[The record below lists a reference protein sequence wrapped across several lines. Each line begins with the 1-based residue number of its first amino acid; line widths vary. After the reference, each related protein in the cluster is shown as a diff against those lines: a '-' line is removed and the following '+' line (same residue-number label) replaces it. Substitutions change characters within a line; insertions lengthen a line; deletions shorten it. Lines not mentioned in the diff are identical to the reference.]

1 MLMQGEELN
10 CTTDL
15 IRALGS
21 AILHL
26 MRSATGCI
34 IFLKAL
40 SCRKWALIHKH
51 RQNHWRLRSLLFR
64 LCLCN
69 PCRSEARRQGRT
81 CEVGA
86 EKHASAPVCPS
97 EGGCTSE
104 EDALMW
110 AQPETPS
117 LPGCRE
123 ESYLSNKQQK
133 TYRLFG
139 V

>member
-15 IRALGS
+15 VRALGS

-26 MRSATGCI
+26 MCSGCF

-40 SCRKWALIHKH
+40 SCRKWAVIHKH

-81 CEVGA
+81 LEVGA
-86 EKHASAPVCPS
+86 ERRASVPVCPF
-97 EGGCTSE
+97 EGGCTS

-123 ESYLSNKQQK
+123 ESYLNNKQQK
-133 TYRLFG
+133 T
-139 V
+139 